1 VVDAFAAAIE
11 TLFAD
16 PNIARNALWRA
27 GGAGDGISVRV
38 ITKRPDQV
46 VGFGDS
52 RAVLPAV
59 LIDVRRS
66 EVSDPATA
74 DTVDLGGDLFEIIA
88 TPVADSLRLVW
99 TCEAAL
105 RP

>member
-1 VVDAFAAAIE
+1 MDAFTAATE
-11 TLFAD
+11 TLFGD
-16 PNIARNALWRA
+16 PNIARSALWRT
-27 GGAGDGISVRV
+27 GGVGAGVAVRV
-38 ITKRPDQV
+38 ITKRPDQM

-66 EVSDPATA
+66 EVPEPATG
-74 DTVDLGGDLFEIIA
+74 DTVEIDGDLFEIIA

-105 RP
+105 TP